1 MQSMGICQ
9 FRIKF
14 SEIILLHEK
23 IHGKK
28 TLDWSNHKPLLKN
41 IIKLQVQSYFCA
53 DNWMQIGCKL
63 LKKSYLMYCSPS
75 HKNFVFLPST
85 YMWTLARCCEMG
97 LHLMQKSILLYS
109 MQISYIASF
118 NSIYAYLKYM
128 HLWKIS
134 IIVQKV
140 NSKFEILLTYMYGK
154 LLHIYS

>member
-63 LKKSYLMYCSPS
+63 LKKIILNVLFPFTKEFCFSSINLYVNSREMLRNGLASNAKKYT
-75 HKNFVFLPST
+75 FVFNADFLHSFLQCHLRLSKV
-85 YMWTLARCCEMG
+85 YAFVEKLA
-97 LHLMQKSILLYS
+97 
-109 MQISYIASF
+109 
-118 NSIYAYLKYM
+118 
-128 HLWKIS
+128 
-134 IIVQKV
+134 
-140 NSKFEILLTYMYGK
+140 
-154 LLHIYS
+154 

>member
-63 LKKSYLMYCSPS
+63 LKKIILNVLFPFTQEFCFSSINLYVNSSEMLPNGLASY
-75 HKNFVFLPST
+75 
-85 YMWTLARCCEMG
+85 A
-97 LHLMQKSILLYS
+97 KSILLYS

-118 NSIYAYLKYM
+118 NAIYAYLKYM